1 MRKSQQNT
9 PRAEKALLP
18 EAMSQQPFPS
28 AVAGTKRWAEF
39 LLLVS
44 DTDNKCVHF
53 GFYWL

>member
-28 AVAGTKRWAEF
+28 AVAGMKRWAEF